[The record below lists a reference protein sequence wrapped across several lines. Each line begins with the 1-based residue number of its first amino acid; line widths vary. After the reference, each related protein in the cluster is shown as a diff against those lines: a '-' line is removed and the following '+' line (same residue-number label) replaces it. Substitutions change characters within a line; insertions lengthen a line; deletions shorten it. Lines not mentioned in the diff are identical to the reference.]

1 MSIDKKYVLTGLV
14 SSSIMLHT
22 GMTTAFADTEYRII
36 TADAVN
42 FRSGPSTSYSSIGKF
57 NKGDKVEYLGESG
70 SWIKVKYS
78 SKTGYVYGDYVEKDT
93 SSTKTTKYVNAS
105 SLNFRS
111 GPSTSYSVI
120 GKLSSGD
127 KVEVISTS
135 NGWSKIKYDGKT
147 GYVSSKYLSSSAP
160 QSSTTTIKYVN
171 ASSLNVRSGPST
183 NNSVIGK
190 LSSGDKV
197 EVISTSNG
205 WSKIKYDGKTGYVSS
220 KYLSS
225 SAPQSSTTTI
235 KYVNASSLNVRSG
248 PSTNNSVIGKLSSG
262 DKVEV
267 ISTSNGWSKI
277 KYNGQTGYVSSQYL
291 SSTASDSSTST
302 SSSASKVISLAKTLL
317 GKPYVWG
324 AQGPSSFDCSGFT
337 YYVFKNSVNVTIPR
351 VSKDQSKYGTSVSKS
366 NLKVGDLI
374 FFDTNGSNDGN
385 VSHVGIYMGNNEF
398 IHASSSKKKVVI
410 SQMSSYYNGAFVNA
424 RRVL

>member
-14 SSSIMLHT
+14 ASSIMLHT
-22 GMTTAFADTEYRII
+22 GMTTAFADTEYRVI

-78 SKTGYVYGDYVEKDT
+78 NKTGYVYGEYVEKY
-93 SSTKTTKYVNAS
+93 SSSTTKYVNTT

-120 GKLSSGD
+120 GKLSSGA

-147 GYVSSKYLSSSAP
+147 GYVSSEYLSSNAP
-160 QSSTTTIKYVN
+160 
-171 ASSLNVRSGPST
+171 
-183 NNSVIGK
+183 
-190 LSSGDKV
+190 DD
-197 EVISTSNG
+197 SN
-205 WSKIKYDGKTGYVSS
+205 
-220 KYLSS
+220 
-225 SAPQSSTTTI
+225 
-235 KYVNASSLNVRSG
+235 
-248 PSTNNSVIGKLSSG
+248 
-262 DKVEV
+262 
-267 ISTSNGWSKI
+267 
-277 KYNGQTGYVSSQYL
+277 
-291 SSTASDSSTST
+291 ST
-302 SSSASKVISLAKTLL
+302 SSSVSKVISIAKTLL

-337 YYVFKNSVNVTIPR
+337 YYVFKNATNISLPR
-351 VSKDQSKYGTSVSKS
+351 VSKDQSKYGTYVSKS
-366 NLKVGDLI
+366 NLKAGDLI
-374 FFDTNGSNDGN
+374 FFDTSGSNNGN
-385 VSHVGIYMGNNEF
+385 VSHVGIYLGNNEF
-398 IHASSSKKKVVI
+398 IHASSSKGKVVI
-410 SQMSSYYNGAFVNA
+410 SQMSSYYNAAFVNA

>member
-14 SSSIMLHT
+14 ASSIMLHT
-22 GMTTAFADTEYRII
+22 GMTTAFADTEYRVI

-78 SKTGYVYGDYVEKDT
+78 SKTGYVYGDYVGKDT
-93 SSTKTTKYVNAS
+93 SSTTTTKYVNAS

-160 QSSTTTIKYVN
+160 ESSTTTTKYVNTSSLNVRSGKTGYVYGDYVGKDTSSTTTTKYVN
-171 ASSLNVRSGPST
+171 ASSLNFRSGPST
-183 NNSVIGK
+183 SYSVIGK

-225 SAPQSSTTTI
+225 NAPESSTTTT

-262 DKVEV
+262 DKVE
-267 ISTSNGWSKI
+267 
-277 KYNGQTGYVSSQYL
+277 
-291 SSTASDSSTST
+291 
-302 SSSASKVISLAKTLL
+302 
-317 GKPYVWG
+317 
-324 AQGPSSFDCSGFT
+324 
-337 YYVFKNSVNVTIPR
+337 
-351 VSKDQSKYGTSVSKS
+351 
-366 NLKVGDLI
+366 
-374 FFDTNGSNDGN
+374 
-385 VSHVGIYMGNNEF
+385 
-398 IHASSSKKKVVI
+398 
-410 SQMSSYYNGAFVNA
+410 
-424 RRVL
+424 

>member
-1 MSIDKKYVLTGLV
+1 
-14 SSSIMLHT
+14 
-22 GMTTAFADTEYRII
+22 
-36 TADAVN
+36 
-42 FRSGPSTSYSSIGKF
+42 
-57 NKGDKVEYLGESG
+57 
-70 SWIKVKYS
+70 
-78 SKTGYVYGDYVEKDT
+78 
-93 SSTKTTKYVNAS
+93 
-105 SLNFRS
+105 
-111 GPSTSYSVI
+111 
-120 GKLSSGD
+120 
-127 KVEVISTS
+127 
-135 NGWSKIKYDGKT
+135 
-147 GYVSSKYLSSSAP
+147 
-160 QSSTTTIKYVN
+160 
-171 ASSLNVRSGPST
+171 
-183 NNSVIGK
+183 
-190 LSSGDKV
+190 
-197 EVISTSNG
+197 
-205 WSKIKYDGKTGYVSS
+205 
-220 KYLSS
+220 
-225 SAPQSSTTTI
+225 
-235 KYVNASSLNVRSG
+235 SG

>member
-14 SSSIMLHT
+14 ASSIMLHT
-22 GMTTAFADTEYRII
+22 GMTTAFADTEYRVI

-42 FRSGPSTSYSSIGKF
+42 FRGGPSTSYSSIGKF

-78 SKTGYVYGDYVEKDT
+78 NKTGYVYGEYVGEY
-93 SSTKTTKYVNAS
+93 SSSTTKYVNTT

-120 GKLSSGD
+120 GKLSSGT

-160 QSSTTTIKYVN
+160 ESSNTTTKYVN
-171 ASSLNVRSGPST
+171 TSTLNVRSGPST
-183 NNSVIGK
+183 SYSVIGT
-190 LSSGDKV
+190 LSSG
-197 EVISTSNG
+197 T
-205 WSKIKYDGKTGYVSS
+205 KIG
-220 KYLSS
+220 
-225 SAPQSSTTTI
+225 
-235 KYVNASSLNVRSG
+235 
-248 PSTNNSVIGKLSSG
+248 
-262 DKVEV
+262 V

-277 KYNGQTGYVSSQYL
+277 KYNNKTGYVSSEYL
-291 SSTASDSSTST
+291 SSNAPDDSNST
-302 SSSASKVISLAKTLL
+302 SSSASKVISVAKTLL

-337 YYVFKNSVNVTIPR
+337 YYVFKNASNISLPR
-351 VSKDQSKYGTSVSKS
+351 VSKDQSKYGTYVSKS
-366 NLKVGDLI
+366 NLKAGDLI
-374 FFDTNGSNDGN
+374 FFDTSGSNNGN
-385 VSHVGIYMGNNEF
+385 VSHVGIYLGNNEF
-398 IHASSSKKKVVI
+398 IHASSSKGKVVI